1 MKLIIPFHSFVD
13 VITNSSTQIYV
24 QAGDNTIKALKE
36 LIDNILKSGNS
47 QATADDLFEFSLAPL
62 DEYQQ
67 KREDSGEYYS
77 KALIIKSKQGT
88 ESSEAAAKVLSDL
101 TNLFNIEANY
111 DG

>member
-1 MKLIIPFHSFVD
+1 MKLTIPFHSFVD

-24 QAGDNTIKALKE
+24 KAGDNTIKALKE
-36 LIDNILKSGNS
+36 LVDNILKSGNS
-47 QATADDLFEFSLAPL
+47 QATSDDLFEISLAEL

-67 KREDSGEYYS
+67 EREDSGEYYS
-77 KALIIKSKQGT
+77 KSLVVKSKQGI
-88 ESSEAAAKVLSDL
+88 ESSEAAAKVLSNL